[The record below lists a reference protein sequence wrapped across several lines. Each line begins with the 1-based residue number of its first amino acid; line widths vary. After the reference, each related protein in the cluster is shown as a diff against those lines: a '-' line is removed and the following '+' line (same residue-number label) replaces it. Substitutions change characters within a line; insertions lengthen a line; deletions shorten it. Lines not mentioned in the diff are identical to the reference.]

1 MPGLPAFVL
10 KKLYVKGSLKN
21 TDEGF
26 VLSIRNT
33 LAPGTITGIAPLQV
47 DGQSY
52 PLEKIS
58 LQVGEASLP
67 ASEISVSAPYQFP
80 LNATATIR
88 VAGEALASGAH
99 QVVITVKSQEVGELK
114 ISVSDT
120 L

>member
-1 MPGLPAFVL
+1 MPGIPAFVL

-21 TDEGF
+21 TGDGF
-26 VLSIRNT
+26 ALSIRNT
-33 LAPGTITGIAPLQV
+33 LAPGTIIGFAPLQV

-52 PLEKIS
+52 PLEKVS

-67 ASEISVSAPYQFP
+67 VSEISPATPYQFP

-88 VAGEALASGAH
+88 VAGETLAPGEH
-99 QVVITVKSQEVGELK
+99 QILITVKSQEVGELT
-114 ISVSDT
+114 ISVRDT